1 MITPIVAALALQNN
15 QEGRWVSS
23 SVTPTVLAQK
33 IDQSLATLKRTTV
46 KYQYDFNGK
55 IGRGFAICEGT
66 IVAPGVFKVQVP
78 RVNSSNAREA
88 INYED
93 WVSDGR
99 RYGMAVEPANVVP
112 RPISKR
118 PGAPKNP
125 LAIWAVDFSKVIFSG
140 LGQPTRPMSKWV
152 VAAAKAGFKSDL
164 LSRSI
169 HYEGR
174 LRTWYRLVL
183 TKGNTN
189 YELLVD
195 GSRYLPVAVTN
206 KVGDQITTWTK
217 VDWNLK
223 PGKSLDPS
231 KVNFKKKGAT
241 LPLSPSPRRSKG

>member
-1 MITPIVAALALQNN
+1 MITPIVAALAFQNN

-23 SVTPTVLAQK
+23 SVTPTLLAQRM
-33 IDQSLATLKRTTV
+33 DQSLASLKKATV
-46 KYQYDFNGK
+46 TYQYDFDGG
-55 IGRGFAICEGT
+55 IGHGFAICVGT

-78 RVNSSNAREA
+78 RVNPKNQRDA

-93 WVSDGR
+93 WVSDGKR
-99 RYGMAVEPANVVP
+99 FGIGVEPADVVP

-118 PGAPKNP
+118 PGAPKDP
-125 LAIWAVDFSKVIFSG
+125 LGMWPVDFSKVIFSG
-140 LGQPTRPMSKWV
+140 LGQPTQPMAKFVKS
-152 VAAAKAGFKSDL
+152 AAKAGFKSDL

-169 HYEGR
+169 HFEGR

-183 TKGNTN
+183 TKGKAK

-195 GSRYLPVAVTN
+195 GSRYLPVTVTN
-206 KVGDQITTWTK
+206 IVGTQSTTWSK

-241 LPLSPSPRRSKG
+241 LPLSPAPHRSKG

>member
-1 MITPIVAALALQNN
+1 MD
-15 QEGRWVSS
+15 
-23 SVTPTVLAQK
+23 K
-33 IDQSLATLKRTTV
+33 SLASLKKATV
-46 KYQYDFNGK
+46 KYQYDFDGA
-55 IGRGFAICEGT
+55 IGHGFAICEGT

-78 RVNSSNAREA
+78 RVNPNNQRDA

-93 WVSDGR
+93 WVSDGK

-112 RPISKR
+112 GPISKR

-125 LAIWAVDFSKVIFSG
+125 AGMWAVDFSKVIFAG
-140 LGQPTRPMSKWV
+140 LGQPTQPITKFVR
-152 VAAAKAGFKSDL
+152 AAAKAGFKSEL

-169 HYEGR
+169 HFEGR

-183 TKGNTN
+183 TKGNAN

-195 GSRYLPVAVTN
+195 GAGYLPVAVTN
-206 KVGDQITTWTK
+206 KVGAQTTTWSK

-241 LPLSPSPRRSKG
+241 LPLSPTPPRSKG